1 MTYVGVVESCCPGC
15 SVKMA
20 EHDENQ
26 NPNFENPLV
35 VQVVERGWLNMK
47 DTITQTQFLLV
58 NHCSH
63 PSQDED
69 SCETDGYQDA
79 EEHYQS
85 TKNILKI
92 LSSST
97 LSQSELIETHL

>member
-15 SVKMA
+15 CVKMA

-35 VQVVERGWLNMK
+35 VQVVECGWLNME
-47 DTITQTQFLLV
+47 DAQIY
-58 NHCSH
+58 HCSH
-63 PSQDED
+63 PCQDED

-85 TKNILKI
+85 TKKYLEDIILI
-92 LSSST
+92 HPFP
-97 LSQSELIETHL
+97 IRAD

>member
-15 SVKMA
+15 GVKMA

-35 VQVVERGWLNMK
+35 VQVVERGWLNME
-47 DTITQTQFLLV
+47 DTQLY
-58 NHCSH
+58 HCSH

-85 TKNILKI
+85 TKKSRFNILKI
-92 LSSST
+92 SSSST
-97 LSQSELIETHL
+97 FYQSELIETHL

>member
-15 SVKMA
+15 CVKMA

-35 VQVVERGWLNMK
+35 VQVVESCWLNME
-47 DTITQTQFLLV
+47 DAQV
-58 NHCSH
+58 YHCSH

-97 LSQSELIETHL
+97 FSHHS